1 MHTYSGN
8 KVVIEGLGL
17 PWLHVLLRWNLNL
30 RLYVCTYV
38 CVRMCAVCVR
48 ICMCVCVS
56 LHTKEYLDHAKR
68 QQNIDCTKFGE
79 FVSFLT
85 SVKCFL

>member
-30 RLYVCTYV
+30 RLCVYAYMCVYVCVCTYV
-38 CVRMCAVCVR
+38 CAVCVR

-56 LHTKEYLDHAKR
+56 LHTREYLDHAKG
-68 QQNIDCTKFGE
+68 Q
-79 FVSFLT
+79 
-85 SVKCFL
+85 